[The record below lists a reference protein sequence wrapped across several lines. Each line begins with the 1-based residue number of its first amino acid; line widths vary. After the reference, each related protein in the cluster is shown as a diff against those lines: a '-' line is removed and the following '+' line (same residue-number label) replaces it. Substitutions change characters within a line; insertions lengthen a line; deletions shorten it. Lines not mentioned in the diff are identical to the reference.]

1 MPGCAS
7 RPHPPVP
14 SLLLTLLL
22 LLTGAAGQEEEEL
35 RVTQPDKSVSV
46 KAGELVTL
54 RCIHSSLHPAGD
66 TKWFKRAGPD
76 QELIY
81 EFKGGHFPRVKT
93 VTDATK
99 GGNLDFSIH
108 ISSIT
113 PSDTGTYY
121 CVKFQKGTPDTE
133 YKSGPGTRVSV
144 SGRRE
149 LKGPECYT
157 TFLVALLLIYKV
169 LLAVGA
175 SAVYVHRKL
184 RA

>member
-7 RPHPPVP
+7 RPHPPGP

-46 KAGELVTL
+46 KAGESVTL
-54 RCIHSSLHPAGD
+54 RCSLSSRRPPGD
-66 TKWFKRAGPD
+66 VKWFKGAGPGR
-76 QELIY
+76 ELIY

-93 VTDATK
+93 VTDQTK

-144 SGRRE
+144 SG
-149 LKGPECYT
+149 PESYT
-157 TFLVALLLIYKV
+157 TLLVTLLLIYKV